1 MERRQSQCE
10 LLAQLDRRTWRL
22 WVLAL
27 SVSFTLA
34 FGVALYFF
42 PVLAWRVR
50 QLDAGSAI
58 LPQLI
63 TGLLVLVALQSVYVI
78 LKQKQVNEM
87 REFIISQYVETGTRE
102 DLAQDPLTGAL
113 DRRTLPDI
121 MQRERA
127 WADRFHLPL
136 CLVLVDIRGFREIN
150 DQGGHL
156 AGDIILKDLAHIIQ
170 TTVRQTDTV
179 MRYGSDEFLCFL
191 SRTDQTGGEG
201 FTRRLSKRCKE
212 VTRLASVSLD
222 FGVAAYKA
230 GMTPDVVVADVE
242 RRLDSNRAS
251 MLSTS
256 A

>member
-27 SVSFTLA
+27 SISFALS
-34 FGVALYFF
+34 FGIALYFF
-42 PVLAWRVR
+42 PTLAWKVR

-63 TGLLVLVALQSVYVI
+63 TGLLVLVALQSVYVL

-87 REFIISQYVETGTRE
+87 REFIISRYAEIWTHE
-102 DLAQDPLTGAL
+102 DLPQDPLTGVL

-121 MQRERA
+121 IQRERS

-136 CLVLVDIRGFREIN
+136 CLVLVDVRGFREIN
-150 DQGGHL
+150 AHGGHL

-170 TTVRQTDTV
+170 ATVRQTDTV
-179 MRYGSDEFLCFL
+179 MRYGPDEFLCFL
-191 SRTDQTGGEG
+191 SRTDQAGGEG

-212 VTRLASVSLD
+212 ATRLGSVPLD
-222 FGVAAYKA
+222 FGIAAYET
-230 GMTPDVVVADVE
+230 GMSPDVVLAEVE
-242 RRLDSNRAS
+242 RRLDSNRTGV
-251 MLSTS
+251 LSTL
-256 A
+256 